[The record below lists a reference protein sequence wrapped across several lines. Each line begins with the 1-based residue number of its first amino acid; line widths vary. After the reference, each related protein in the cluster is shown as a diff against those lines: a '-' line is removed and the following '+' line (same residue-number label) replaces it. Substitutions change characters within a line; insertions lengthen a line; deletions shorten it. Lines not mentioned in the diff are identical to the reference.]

1 MCINKAKS
9 RHLLVI
15 YFCFPRHFVIMI
27 FQTCYEGS
35 PMVSAINDPSH
46 TVADADS
53 FILLECVW
61 TRWYSMDKLSPALSH
76 LLYDPEDTT
85 YFTDIIFLT
94 KVRKSQMSFSSWDVY
109 IYFSLQLVD
118 HINKSG
124 GVEISCLCIRISWS
138 GLQRKS
144 L

>member
-1 MCINKAKS
+1 
-9 RHLLVI
+9 
-15 YFCFPRHFVIMI
+15 
-27 FQTCYEGS
+27 
-35 PMVSAINDPSH
+35 MVSAINDPSH

-109 IYFSLQLVD
+109 IYFSL
-118 HINKSG
+118 
-124 GVEISCLCIRISWS
+124 
-138 GLQRKS
+138 
-144 L
+144 